1 MAEIEK
7 QIVQIEND
15 IAAAFNQRNVEGI
28 LAFFDES
35 TMGFS
40 STKHERLRGLEALRK
55 TFSYYL
61 QQSEK
66 VEFALDEIRVQS
78 FGAGAVS
85 TFYWSVTVG
94 TGKGEH
100 EIHGRGSHVFVEKN
114 GQWKIVHEH
123 FSRSH
128 HRPELWDTSPG

>member
-7 QIVQIEND
+7 QIIKIEQD
-15 IAAAFNQRNVEGI
+15 IAAAFNRRDMAGI
-28 LAFFDES
+28 LGYFEEG
-35 TMGFS
+35 MIGFS
-40 STKHERLRGLEALRK
+40 STKHERLHGLEALRK
-55 TFSYYL
+55 TFQYYL

-66 VEFALDEIRVQS
+66 VEFALDEIKVQS
-78 FGAGAVS
+78 FGPVVVS
-85 TFYWSVTVG
+85 TFYWSVTV
-94 TGKGEH
+94 TTSKGEH
-100 EIHGRGSHVFVEKN
+100 EIPGRGSHVFVEKN

>member
-1 MAEIEK
+1 MAAIEQ
-7 QIVQIEND
+7 QIVKIEND
-15 IAAAFNQRNVEGI
+15 IAAAFNRRDVEGI
-28 LAFFDES
+28 TAFFEEEM
-35 TMGFS
+35 TGFS

-55 TFSYYL
+55 TFNYYL

-66 VEFALDEIRVQS
+66 VEFALDEIKVQHLDQV
-78 FGAGAVS
+78 AVS

-94 TGKGEH
+94 TGKGER
-100 EIHGRGSHVFVEKN
+100 EIHGRGSHVFVEKS

-128 HRPELWDTSPG
+128 RRPELWDTSPG

>member
-1 MAEIEK
+1 MTIAEQQLVKIET
-7 QIVQIEND
+7 D
-15 IAAAFNQRNVEGI
+15 IAAAFNRRDLKGV
-28 LAFFDES
+28 LAFFEEE

-40 STKHERLRGLEALRK
+40 STKHERLRGLEDMRK
-55 TFSYYL
+55 TFNYYL

-66 VEFALDEIRVQS
+66 VEFALDEIKVQH
-78 FGAGAVS
+78 FGAAAVS

-94 TGKGEH
+94 TSTGEH

-114 GQWKIVHEH
+114 GTWKIVHEH

-128 HRPELWDTSPG
+128 RRPELWDTSPG